1 MEKKQN
7 LKALLFLVLTLV
19 MNVFTPIVAN
29 AEDTEN
35 TKNSTTVNII
45 KVVSEEKSLK
55 SKTHDGSQLNIQD
68 KFGEG
73 ASYINGAQFD
83 IYPITQEEYKA
94 WVKNTD
100 LKLEPKTSKQTVT
113 TKDNGLASLE
123 LEDGYYWI
131 TENRDVAPT
140 LGVEGYVA
148 TDFALGLPL
157 MNEEGT
163 RRSEVYLYPKNT
175 TSSSIDKTVTNL
187 EAKSDGFAVGD
198 TITYWIQAKIP
209 AGELTSFTFTD
220 TLSDG
225 LNFVNP
231 INVQAYIAA
240 TGTTD
245 TATVQGGTPVSITS
259 SVERQTAT
267 FDLTSQ
273 IATLKKNAG
282 KTVYLRYEAVITKD
296 AEIGTNLPNDAKLTY
311 KRDGSSEITKEV
323 ENDPV
328 VYTGGKKF
336 KKQDP
341 VANKALEGAEFVIKN
356 TDGKFMSQDDKGKI
370 TWVEDQDSATK
381 LTSSAEGTF
390 EVKGL
395 DFGATSETL
404 EEASMTYY
412 IIETTAPAGYV
423 IPADLR
429 KGLPFTVNKDSYE
442 QNDVELHA
450 KPEGSIINNNSQ
462 PNIPN
467 TGGIGSIIF
476 VVIGLIV
483 MVLAVLGYK
492 KFA

>member
-1 MEKKQN
+1 MKKKHN
-7 LKALLFLVLTLV
+7 LFKMLFLVLTLV
-19 MNVFTPIVAN
+19 MNTFTPIVAN
-29 AEDTEN
+29 AQTA
-35 TKNSTTVNII
+35 TSTTHVNIT
-45 KVVSEEKSLK
+45 KVVSDTQLEESE
-55 SKTHDGSQLNIQD
+55 HDGSQLNIQE
-68 KFGEG
+68 KFGAG

-83 IYPITQEEYKA
+83 IYSISQDEYKA
-94 WVKNTD
+94 WVD
-100 LKLEPKTSKQTVT
+100 SKTPPTPTTLVETVT
-113 TKDNGLASLE
+113 TAGAGLATLS

-131 TENRDVAPT
+131 TENRKVAAT

-157 MNEEGT
+157 MNEDGN

-220 TLSDG
+220 TLSAG
-225 LNFVNP
+225 LAFADP
-231 INVQAYIAA
+231 INVQAFIAE
-240 TGTTD
+240 TGTKD
-245 TATVQGGTPVSITS
+245 VATVQGGTPVTPTS
-259 SVERQTAT
+259 SVNGQTAT

-273 IATLKKNAG
+273 IDTLKANAG
-282 KTVYLRYEAVITKD
+282 KTVYLRYDAVITKD
-296 AEIGTNLPNDAKLTY
+296 AVIATNLPNDAKLTY
-311 KRDGSSEITKEV
+311 KREGSSEITKEV

-341 VANKALEGAEFVIKN
+341 VAKKPLEGAEFVIKN
-356 TDGKFMSQDDKGKI
+356 TEGKFMLQDENGKI
-370 TWVEDQDSATK
+370 TWVDDQDSATK
-381 LTSSAEGTF
+381 LTSSKDGTF

-404 EEASMTYY
+404 DAASMTYY
-412 IIETTAPAGYV
+412 IIETKAPEGYV
-423 IPADLR
+423 IPAEL
-429 KGLPFTVNKDSYE
+429 KEGLKFTVNQNSYNE
-442 QNDVELHA
+442 NEVELHA
-450 KPEGSIINNNSQ
+450 EPTGSVINNNSQ

-467 TGGIGSIIF
+467 TGGIGSVIF

-483 MVLAVLGYK
+483 MVLAALGYK

>member
-7 LKALLFLVLTLV
+7 LIALLFLVLTLV

-29 AEDTEN
+29 AENTEN

-45 KVVSEEKSLK
+45 KVVSDGELSESV
-55 SKTHDGSQLNIQD
+55 HDGSQLNIQET
-68 KFGEG
+68 FGAG

-94 WVKNTD
+94 WVENTD

-131 TENRDVAPT
+131 TENRDVAAT

-157 MNEEGT
+157 MNEEGI

-209 AGELTSFTFTD
+209 AGELKSFTFTD
-220 TLSDG
+220 TLSAG
-225 LNFVNP
+225 LSFADP
-231 INVQAYIAA
+231 INVQAYIAE
-240 TGTTD
+240 TGI
-245 TATVQGGTPVSITS
+245 TAMETVQEGTPVTPTS
-259 SVERQTAT
+259 SVNEQTAT

-273 IATLKKNAG
+273 IATLKANAG
-282 KTVYLRYEAVITKD
+282 KTVYLRYDAVITKD
-296 AEIGTNLPNDAKLTY
+296 AEIATNLPNDAKLTY

-341 VANKALEGAEFVIKN
+341 VAKKPLAGAEFVIKN

-412 IIETTAPAGYV
+412 IIETKAPEGYV

-429 KGLPFTVNKDSYE
+429 EKGLPFTVNKESYE